1 LCVVGF
7 FSTDYEVEAFDW
19 TATAANAASV
29 GSGSQFDGPPFIF
42 SLGNGDFSDAAREEC
57 RKDALRYYNAVSRTT
72 QFLDGTAK
80 SFPDIFIE
88 CQEVDKI
95 FDICGLVLE
104 PNAFGEVRPPKC
116 GNFQESR
123 FEGPLLE
130 RIELVFNGFAF
141 LQVGAGNVLGPGAR
155 TLFFSGLSAI
165 TDLDIDFDVASA
177 LVFGNGTSVGEI
189 CSIADAVTANNE
201 STIPG
206 NCCIDAPLASSDQNW
221 GSKVSSLVFAYVS

>member
-1 LCVVGF
+1 VF
-7 FSTDYEVEAFDW
+7 FSPTDYEVEGFIWSFAIGNRD
-19 TATAANAASV
+19 
-29 GSGSQFDGPPFIF
+29 SGSFGNPSFFIEVA
-42 SLGNGDFSDAAREEC
+42 NGVFSDAAREEC

-88 CQEVDKI
+88 CQEVDNI
-95 FDICGLVLE
+95 FDICFLVVE

-116 GNFQESR
+116 GNFQDSR
-123 FEGPLLE
+123 FEGPIGK
-130 RIELVFNGFAF
+130 RIELVYNGFAYINS
-141 LQVGAGNVLGPGAR
+141 LVGGGRGPGAR
-155 TLFFSGLSAI
+155 TLFFSSLSAI
-165 TDLDIDFDVASA
+165 TDLDIDLDVASA

-206 NCCIDAPLASSDQNW
+206 YCCIDAPLASSDQNW
-221 GSKVSSLVFAYVS
+221 GSKVSSLVYAYVA